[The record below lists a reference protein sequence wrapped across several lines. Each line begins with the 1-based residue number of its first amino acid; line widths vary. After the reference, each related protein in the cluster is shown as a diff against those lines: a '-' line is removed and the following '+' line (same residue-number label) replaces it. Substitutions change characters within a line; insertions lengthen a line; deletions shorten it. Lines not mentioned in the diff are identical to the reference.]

1 MKKTLPIKRMTK
13 QINRGAS
20 PAYDDDGHTKFI
32 NQACIYWAGIKYSAV
47 KNADGKIHMPGSRGH
62 LHKGD
67 ILVNS
72 TGTGTLGRAAIFDKD
87 NDEKYFA
94 DSHVT
99 IVRPEPSALDSN
111 YARYVIQSD
120 LFQDKIYTFCVSGST
135 NQIELS
141 RERFR
146 ELDLA
151 NIKLGDQRKAAV
163 YLDKKTATID
173 KMIAAKNRTRTHL
186 AELRTAI
193 ITKAV
198 LGQRSSNDLQHTNIP
213 WIGSIPAHWT
223 LEKIKGVS
231 DIVLGKMLQPAEKEG
246 YTYKKYLRAQNIRWE
261 TVDIRSVN
269 EMWFSPNELVTFR
282 LKKGDILVTEGGEV
296 GRAAMWQNELEEC
309 YIQNSINRLRAKDEK
324 ILPEFLLYVLESYG
338 KAKVFEKTVNRV
350 SIAHLTREKLK
361 EYSLPLPPLSE
372 QRQIVSSIKKRLD
385 KIDKSDRILQKSITQ
400 LEEYRTSLISNVI
413 TGKVAV

>member
-173 KMIAAKNRTRTHL
+173 KMIAAKNHTRTHL

-198 LGQRSSNDLQHTNIP
+198 LGQGSSNNLQQTNIP
-213 WIGSIPAHWT
+213 WIGEVPAHWT
-223 LEKIKGVS
+223 VRKLKDLATISIGWTPSTSNPEYF
-231 DIVLGKMLQPAEKEG
+231 EG
-246 YTYKKYLRAQNIRWE
+246 DNIWVTIADMNKKHI
-261 TVDIRSVN
+261 S
-269 EMWFSPNELVTFR
+269 
-282 LKKGDILVTEGGEV
+282 
-296 GRAAMWQNELEEC
+296 
-309 YIQNSINRLRAKDEK
+309 
-324 ILPEFLLYVLESYG
+324 ES
-338 KAKVFEKTVNRV
+338 KNRV
-350 SIAHLTREKLK
+350 SDVAIIDAGIKKVPKGSLLYSFKLSVGKVAFAGTDLYTNEAIAAIIPRNLKQIDNKFLYYALSTYLIDSANENIYGAKLLNQSLIKNAYIALPPIDEQKQIATELNRKLTKLDRTMVKTTNSLELLK
-361 EYSLPLPPLSE
+361 EYRS
-372 QRQIVSSIKKRLD
+372 
-385 KIDKSDRILQKSITQ
+385 
-400 LEEYRTSLISNVI
+400 SLISNVI